1 MEDVKVGRRFFLK
14 SGGAAAAVASSV
26 VIPIHNANAATPAN
40 PALGSTTALAY
51 PAVAVGKVKGMPVN
65 EAVSFNYPDDSS
77 MCYAIKMGVPVAGGV
92 GPDSDIVAYSSMC
105 YAIKMGVP
113 VAGGVGPDS
122 DIVAY
127 SAMCTHMGCPIQYD
141 GGSRTFKCGCHFSI
155 FDPEQHGQM
164 VCGQATENLPVIK
177 LSYDAKTDTVHA
189 VGVDGLI
196 YGRQSNIL

>member
-77 MCYAIKMGVPVAGGV
+77 MCYAIKMGAPF
-92 GPDSDIVAYSSMC
+92 
-105 YAIKMGVP
+105 
-113 VAGGVGPDS
+113 AGGVGPDS

>member
-14 SGGAAAAVASSV
+14 SGGAAAAVAGSV
-26 VIPIHNANAATPAN
+26 VIPIQNANAAAPTDA
-40 PALGSTTALAY
+40 AASSTALNY
-51 PAVAVGKVKGMPVN
+51 PVRTVGKAGGMPLN

-77 MCYAIKMGVPVAGGV
+77 MCYAIRMGAPVAGGV
-92 GPDSDIVAYSSMC
+92 GPNQ
-105 YAIKMGVP
+105 
-113 VAGGVGPDS
+113 

-189 VGVDGLI
+189 VGVDGLL